1 MIRKILNRI
10 FIRNPDSFFKKIDGV
25 IHVGANEGQERF
37 YYQKCGLNVI
47 WVEPIPTVYAQ
58 LEENIKNIP
67 SQTAYQYLLTDAD
80 DNDVEFQI
88 IGDNG
93 ESSSIFELA
102 DHQDVW
108 PEIKQIESM
117 QMKSTTL
124 NTVVQRECIDIKK
137 YQGLVIDTQGSE
149 LLVLRGAEKILHN
162 FSYIKA
168 EAANFNAYEGCCRIE
183 ELIQYL
189 RQFDFIEKKRSKFAD
204 HPSGGGYYDLIFY
217 RR

>member
-58 LEENIKNIP
+58 LKNNIKNI
-67 SQTAYQYLLTDAD
+67 QGQIAYQCLLTDAD
-80 DNDVEFQI
+80 DKDFEFQI

-108 PEIKQIESM
+108 PDVRRTGSM
-117 QMKSTTL
+117 HLKSLTL
-124 NTVVQRECIDIKK
+124 STLVKNEKIDLSN
-137 YQGLVIDTQGSE
+137 YQGLVLDTQGAE
-149 LLVLRGAEKILHN
+149 LLVLRGAENILHN
-162 FSYIKA
+162 FSYIKL
-168 EAANFNAYEGCCRIE
+168 EAADFNLYQNGCLLDEIVAYLKKFNF
-183 ELIQYL
+183 Q
-189 RQFDFIEKKRSKFAD
+189 EKKRSDFAQ
-204 HPSGGGYYDLIFY
+204 HSSGGRCYDVIFY
-217 RR
+217 RE